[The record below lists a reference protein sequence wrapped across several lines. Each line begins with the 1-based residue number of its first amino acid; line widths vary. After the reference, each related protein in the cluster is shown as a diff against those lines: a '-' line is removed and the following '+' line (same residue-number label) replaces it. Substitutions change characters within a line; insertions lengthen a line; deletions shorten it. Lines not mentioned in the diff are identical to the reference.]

1 MLMVSLSNQ
10 LSEEIPV
17 ELGNFANLTRLK
29 LSDNQLSGCVARSL
43 SGRLNMENSNLGGL
57 QFCQ

>member
-1 MLMVSLSNQ
+1 MVSLSNQ
-10 LSEEIPV
+10 LSEEIPL

-29 LSDNQLSGCVARSL
+29 LSDNQLSECVSSSL
-43 SGRLNMENSNLGGL
+43 PGQLDMEHSELGDL